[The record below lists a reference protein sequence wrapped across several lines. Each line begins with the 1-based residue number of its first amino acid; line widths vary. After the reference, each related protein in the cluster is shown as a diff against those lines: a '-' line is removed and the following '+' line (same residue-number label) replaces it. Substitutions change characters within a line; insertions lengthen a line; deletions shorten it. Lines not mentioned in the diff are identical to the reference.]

1 VEGNTIACQ
10 TWIEGTFVREFIQSP
25 SGPIPPNRRRIVFDL
40 INIFLMDDDGRLV
53 EEYVRADNRSLPEQL
68 RAPAAP

>member
-1 VEGNTIACQ
+1 
-10 TWIEGTFVREFIQSP
+10 
-25 SGPIPPNRRRIVFDL
+25 
-40 INIFLMDDDGRLV
+40 MDDDGRLV